1 METFG
6 LLFAIMSLPVTQSL
20 FFSFAAGSWTPII
33 NQQCISFPGG
43 SHASFQ
49 YTQDCLGFQLRL
61 EAKTG

>member
-1 METFG
+1 METLG

-20 FFSFAAGSWTPII
+20 FLSFAAASWTPII
-33 NQQCISFPGG
+33 NQQCISFLGG
-43 SHASFQ
+43 SYASYQ